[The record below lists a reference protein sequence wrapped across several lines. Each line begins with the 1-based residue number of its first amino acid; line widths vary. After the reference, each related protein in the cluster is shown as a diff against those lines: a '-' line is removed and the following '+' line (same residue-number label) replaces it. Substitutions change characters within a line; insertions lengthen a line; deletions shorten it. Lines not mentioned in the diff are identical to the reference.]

1 MSRLTRSLLGLV
13 LVGIPL
19 AASAQAPQPTRRG
32 NSAATQ
38 VPAPRGRGPFNP
50 AAAQVPQQPPAPPSV
65 QISFDRNP
73 VRVGEDSI
81 VTLQPADV
89 VANSAYLFTVNY
101 DDGTPGEQFRGSLV
115 HQYRDAGAH
124 RVSVVVSTVPG
135 SEVFDPMPFVTNN
148 DAAVTVVNI
157 ELSATPTSS
166 SAGDA
171 VTFATQ
177 FQSSDPNIRYRF
189 NFGNGSSS
197 DWSTTPQTSYSY
209 PAAGQFRA
217 SAEVGRL
224 SGAPEGAV
232 FSITQSGATLIS
244 VAAVAPQAQPTPPRD
259 PSVGTT
265 PIRVPKPA
273 PAPWAAYGIAAL
285 AALSALTVLGYGAR
299 HWLFSSRPTLEVH
312 QDADRARLADEPP
325 ALEIQLQV
333 RLHRPVVDGERRV
346 RDGKDGLIKVIR
358 RTHG

>member
-1 MSRLTRSLLGLV
+1 M
-13 LVGIPL
+13 PL

-32 NSAATQ
+32 NPAAAQ

-50 AAAQVPQQPPAPPSV
+50 AAAQVPQQPPAPPPV

-89 VANSAYLFTVNY
+89 VANSPYLFTVNY

-115 HQYRDAGAH
+115 HQYRDTGAH

-135 SEVFDPMPFVTNN
+135 SEVFVPMPVVTNN
-148 DAAVTVVNI
+148 DAAVTVVDI
-157 ELSATPTSS
+157 DLSATPTSPR
-166 SAGDA
+166 AGER
-171 VTFATQ
+171 VRLTTQ

-189 NFGNGSSS
+189 NFGDGSSS
-197 DWSTTPQTSYSY
+197 NWSTTPQASYTYS
-209 PAAGQFRA
+209 AAGKFPA
-217 SAEVGRL
+217 YAEVGR
-224 SGAPEGAV
+224 SSTGAPEGAV
-232 FSITQSGATLIS
+232 VSITQSSATPIL
-244 VAAVAPQAQPTPPRD
+244 VAAVAPQEQPAPSQDPAVGTSPTPVVPE
-259 PSVGTT
+259 PPTT
-265 PIRVPKPA
+265 PWV
-273 PAPWAAYGIAAL
+273 AYAIV
-285 AALSALTVLGYGAR
+285 ALSTLGALGYGVK

-312 QDADRARLADEPP
+312 QDADRARLADKPP

-333 RLHRPVVDGERRV
+333 RLHRPVGDGELRV
-346 RDGKDGLIKVIR
+346 RDGKDGLITVIR